1 MTQDINNMNFETKG
15 KRTSIYIDEALIKKA
30 EILYGE
36 AGVSTFSQFV
46 RKAVENYIDQLI
58 LGQHSP
64 QLTAA
69 LRQAVAEE
77 VKPIASRLSKGLY
90 RYAVEL
96 DMMTQLM
103 AKNQLPKSA
112 FDELW
117 HEANY
122 HVSKSRGRL
131 DLDQVLTEERYR
143 FALAMCEEEQQ
154 REQEQEMEGEMY
166 E

>member
-1 MTQDINNMNFETKG
+1 MNLETKG
-15 KRTSIYIDEALIKKA
+15 KRTSIYIDEGLIKKA

-46 RKAVENYIDQLI
+46 RKAVEQYIDRLI
-58 LGQHSP
+58 LGQHSL
-64 QLTAA
+64 QLTGA

-96 DMMTQLM
+96 DIMTQLM

-117 HEANY
+117 TEANR

-143 FALAMCEEEQQ
+143 FALAICEEEQQ
-154 REQEQEMEGEMY
+154 REQEMEMGEETY